1 MRSPDFHG
9 FQKAG
14 VCEYGNVKAIMIKD
28 FYEWLIVEAGY
39 AFYCMSACCAT
50 CAIARRNTVTLWM
63 ASGKVLNAEAGDP
76 CELE

>member
-1 MRSPDFHG
+1 
-9 FQKAG
+9 
-14 VCEYGNVKAIMIKD
+14 MIKD